1 MKNTII
7 ILAALLSYVVALAQD
22 IKPQIAVYITGSI
35 KENDKKALNT
45 EILHALVK
53 SGRYTAVER
62 SKEFLSALDK
72 EQKKQRSGA
81 VDETQIRE
89 LGKQFDVTFICIADI
104 TKLSNEFQI
113 STRIV
118 NTETSAGPVITG
130 KAYSKLKTGS
140 DFEEASNKI
149 IESMFGG
156 RAETDDKIK
165 PAELT
170 SAEAYNDRAIEFA
183 NNGEFDKAI
192 ADFAEALRLDSYK
205 AEYYV
210 NRGVAYSRKKEYNK
224 AIDDYNVAIKL
235 MTLEGEINSNFLFI
249 AYISRGT
256 AYYRLEDYQLAL
268 EDFTKGIEFNRYDAE
283 AFDSRGDAYRK
294 LKNYDKAINDYETA
308 LRLNPNLARAK
319 NNLEAVKQEK
329 LTAKPPPPTMSE
341 FWGSIYS
348 PYIYT
353 DPNAPYF
360 EQKGQPGSSASATA
374 TTKDSE
380 EKKTRFGIKA
390 AWHPGNSE
398 ARMLLKGGIFL
409 DIPFSN
415 IISFVPEISYY
426 NGGYE
431 SIIEKGSDVYN
442 GTYYDRVS
450 EFKFND
456 VHGLSIPLMLKLSP
470 LPFIYLTA
478 GFNTDIALSGGD
490 YYCSSGSDCPSEIK
504 RGYYYCWEIS
514 EFCPSEEN
522 LERNTINF
530 GLVFGGGLLI
540 ADHFLVD
547 FRYIVDLDD
556 TDYDGLYSHYE
567 LGLGW
572 MLEDGSFAKNSEEK
586 ETRFGMKAAFSPE
599 NSETPWHIK
608 GGIFLDIPFSNII
621 SFVPEVNY
629 YYGGYKDN
637 RSYSYSTSNSDEIKV
652 KFEFSETQ
660 GLGIPLMLKLSPI
673 PLIYLT
679 AGFNMD
685 IILSGG
691 GYYFDG
697 YECEPYYSC
706 PNGSPDEELERST
719 IDYGPVFGGGLLL
732 GNHFLVD
739 FRYTLG
745 LNDICDECGTS
756 SYYELG
762 LGWMF

>member
-22 IKPQIAVYITGSI
+22 IKPQIAVYITGGI

-62 SKEFLSALDK
+62 SKEFLAAVDK

-341 FWGSIYS
+341 IWGVIYS

-360 EQKGQPGSSASATA
+360 QQNHGNVGGQSRLVERMFGSSSSASSASK

-380 EKKTRFGIKA
+380 EKKTRFGIRA
-390 AWHPGNSE
+390 AWSPDSDTDIPLIK
-398 ARMLLKGGIFL
+398 AGIFM

-415 IISFVPEISYY
+415 IISFVPEISYFY
-426 NGGYE
+426 KGEESFDIRGYDTDHIYF
-431 SIIEKGSDVYN
+431 SPAY
-442 GTYYDRVS
+442 
-450 EFKFND
+450 
-456 VHGLSIPLMLKLSP
+456 GLSIPLMLKLSP
-470 LPFIYLTA
+470 VSFIYLTA
-478 GFNTDIALSGGD
+478 GFNTDIVLGGD
-490 YYCSSGSDCPSEIK
+490 DYSCDYGDCPS
-504 RGYYYCWEIS
+504 
-514 EFCPSEEN
+514 FQEES
-522 LERNTINF
+522 LEDGRNVVNF
-530 GLVFGGGLLI
+530 GLVFGGGLLLG
-540 ADHFLVD
+540 DHFLVD
-547 FRYIVDLDD
+547 FRYVADLEDA
-556 TDYDGLYSHYE
+556 DYDGSYSHYE

-572 MLEDGSFAKNSEEK
+572 MFDDGSFAKNSEEK
-586 ETRFGMKAAFSPE
+586 ETRFGIKAAFSPD
-599 NSETPWHIK
+599 SKTAVPLIK
-608 GGIFLDIPFSNII
+608 GGLFMDIPFTNII
-621 SFVPEVNY
+621 SFNPEVSY
-629 YYGGYKDN
+629 YYDEG
-637 RSYSYSTSNSDEIKV
+637 REISYEEENTKYN
-652 KFEFSETQ
+652 FYFSPAH
-660 GLGIPLMLKLSPI
+660 GLSIPLMLKLSPVSF
-673 PLIYLT
+673 IYLT
-679 AGFNMD
+679 AGFNTD
-685 IILSGG
+685 ITLAGG
-691 GYYFDG
+691 ESNYDG
-697 YECEPYYSC
+697 CESSSYYSC
-706 PNGSPDEELERST
+706 SNDEPDELEVSS
-719 IDYGPVFGGGLLL
+719 INFGLVFGGGLLIS
-732 GNHFLVD
+732 NHFLMD
-739 FRYTLG
+739 FRYNPG
-745 LNDICDECGTS
+745 LTDICDKCGS
-756 SYYELG
+756 SSHFELG